1 MSYPE
6 TIVISVTSH
15 GVIIIDNNTNKPLTF
30 NVPSDMKIIKLS
42 AVTPGVCNLTHPS
55 DVDDFIKQVI
65 KRVNNQN
72 EISKL
77 NNDPINYVKTLADLY
92 KNIEEDTYA
101 ETVKEKNPDYD
112 VKIRDDYVHHRN
124 KSYNITQYNSND
136 LIINKEYIR
145 NNKTELNSGVWD
157 FQINVLN
164 LMGIP
169 DLFNEILGIRTYKNA
184 DSTITLQQIVDFV
197 KTKGV
202 KQLVILDL
210 SCSNFE
216 STMSKNFFT
225 NRQEREIKR
234 DIYKSGL
241 NGGKR
246 KSNETKK
253 YKRKYNKN
261 TKKNNRNYRN
271 KKYKRI

>member
-1 MSYPE
+1 MIYPE

-30 NVPSDMKIIKLS
+30 SVPSDMKIIKLS

-65 KRVNNQN
+65 KKVNNPT
-72 EISKL
+72 EMTKL
-77 NNDPINYVKTLADLY
+77 TNDPIIYLETLAKLY
-92 KNIEEDTYA
+92 KTIEEDTFA

-112 VKIRDDYVHHRN
+112 FKIRDDYLHHRN
-124 KSYNITQYNSND
+124 KSYNITQYESGN

-145 NNKTELNSGVWD
+145 NNRTELNTGAWD

-164 LMGIP
+164 VTGVP
-169 DLFNEILGIRTYKNA
+169 DLFNEILGVRTYQNVN
-184 DSTITLQQIVDFV
+184 STITLQQIVDFV

-202 KQLVILDL
+202 KQLIILDL
-210 SCSNFE
+210 SCANFE
-216 STMSKNFFT
+216 TNVSDFFFT
-225 NRQEREIKR
+225 NRQERAIRR
-234 DIYKSGL
+234 DIFKSGL

-246 KSNETKK
+246 KNKKTKK
-253 YKRKYNKN
+253 Y
-261 TKKNNRNYRN
+261 N
-271 KKYKRI
+271 KKKQKNY